1 MTEDSRCMNKRKR
14 NISLLFFLIV
24 IGACLHFY
32 NLNWGAPF
40 YFHPDERNIAS
51 AVSQLQFPNQMNPR
65 FFAYGSLPIYA
76 IYFTSVATN
85 YVLQW
90 LQLNQPTQPQTVPFG
105 QAIIVGRTFSAFF
118 ATLLIPILFL
128 LGRKLKNETTGLLGA
143 FLATT
148 SIGFTQFSHYGTFEM
163 WLTFFGV
170 LLFWICLSYFHK
182 PKTQTIIFASI
193 TFGILVAIK
202 VTSLALF
209 PIPLALF
216 VMHSIRSTRQTS
228 SLSFPHH
235 LDIRRSDLQGFFK
248 FLKYTLLFIIISV
261 IVYVLTNPF
270 VFLDQKDFLSSMN
283 YESGVA
289 LGTMPVFY
297 TGTFF
302 NTIPLVYQLFHVYPF
317 LINPLLTILFIPAL
331 VYLFYLTIKQK
342 NAPKLLFIVFFVILL
357 VSQAFLFVKW
367 TRYMMPTLPFI
378 YLSIAITTNS
388 FSFGKKQKK
397 LVVSACGIICLIFVF
412 SYFKTAFINPDT
424 RIAALTFAQH
434 TIPLDAPIL
443 SEPADLGIVP
453 FQDAFPHLD
462 SFEFYDLDN
471 NSMDATETELQQKI
485 SDAQYIVLPSQRI
498 LQSRMLN
505 PTRFPKGYI
514 FYKSLLN
521 GTLGFH
527 KIYETPCDIFCK
539 ITYLDD
545 PVYWWEQTTSVF
557 DRPTVFIFKKNS

>member
-1 MTEDSRCMNKRKR
+1 MLKKQK
-14 NISLLFFLIV
+14 NIFLLSFFILCGIV
-24 IGACLHFY
+24 LHFY

-51 AVSQLQFPNQMNPR
+51 AVSQLQFPNQMNPH

-76 IYFTSVATN
+76 IYFATVATN
-85 YVLQW
+85 YVSQW
-90 LQLNQPTQPQTVPFG
+90 LQLNPPAQPLTVTFE
-105 QAIIVGRTFSAFF
+105 QAILVGRTFSAFF

-128 LGRKLKNETTGLLGA
+128 LGKKLKNETTGLLST

-170 LLFWICLSYFHK
+170 LLFWACLSYHHK
-182 PKTQTIIFASI
+182 PKTQTLIFTSLI
-193 TFGILVAIK
+193 FGILVAIK
-202 VTSLALF
+202 ITSLALF

-216 VMHSIRSTRQTS
+216 VMHSIRNTHQTP
-228 SLSFPHH
+228 SFNFPNH
-235 LDIRRSDLQGFFK
+235 LDIRRSDLQGFLK

-289 LGTMPVFY
+289 LGTLPVFY

-331 VYLFYLTIKQK
+331 IYVFFSIFKKKHAQILILASFFLI
-342 NAPKLLFIVFFVILL
+342 LLF
-357 VSQAFLFVKW
+357 SQAFLFVKW
-367 TRYMMPTLPFI
+367 TRYMIPTLPFI
-378 YLSIAITTNS
+378 YLIIAIAASS
-388 FSFGKKQKK
+388 FSFEKKQKK
-397 LVVSACGIICLIFVF
+397 ILISACGIICLIFAF

-424 RIAALTFAQH
+424 RIDALTFAQH

-471 NSMDATETELQQKI
+471 NSMDATEAQLQQKI
-485 SDAQYIVLPSQRI
+485 SVAQYIVLPSQRL
-498 LQSRMLN
+498 LQPRMLN

-527 KIYETPCDIFCK
+527 KIYETPCDIFCE
-539 ITYLDD
+539 ITYLGD
-545 PVYWWEQTTSVF
+545 PVYWWEQTVSVF